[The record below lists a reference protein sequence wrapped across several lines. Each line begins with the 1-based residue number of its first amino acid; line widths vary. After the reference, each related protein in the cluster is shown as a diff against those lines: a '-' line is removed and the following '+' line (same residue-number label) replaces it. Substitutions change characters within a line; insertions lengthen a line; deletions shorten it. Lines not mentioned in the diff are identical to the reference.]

1 MATLE
6 SLAQVVQTLSVEV
19 NQLKLE
25 KTNTDSLLQQANS
38 NFTQMQSEV
47 QLVTAELQ
55 KTNANLQKTNEDGNQ
70 LQQEVQVLSLKIT
83 QLGAV
88 ANTASGNGHDGKK
101 RYDLTRPK
109 DMEPEKFI
117 GKDEDWLQWK
127 EAIEDYADAVHPGL
141 KNAMAVA
148 SDLKGRDKRS
158 SATRRSPGKRVE
170 SQRRVV
176 RPAEE
181 KDYG

>member
-6 SLAQVVQTLSVEV
+6 SLAQVLQTLSGEV

-38 NFTQMQSEV
+38 NFTQMQAEV
-47 QLVTAELQ
+47 QLVTAELH
-55 KTNANLQKTNEDGNQ
+55 KTNASLLKTYEDGNK
-70 LQQEVQVLSLKIT
+70 LQQEVQVLGLQIT
-83 QLGAV
+83 QLGV
-88 ANTASGNGHDGKK
+88 MANTASGNGHDGKK

-127 EAIEDYADAVHPGL
+127 EAIEDYADAVRPGL

-148 SDLKGRDKRS
+148 SDLK
-158 SATRRSPGKRVE
+158 ATIKN
-170 SQRRVV
+170 
-176 RPAEE
+176 
-181 KDYG
+181 